1 MKIHLHS
8 DWPPTASSTTDRQGG
23 RSARERPGQED
34 EGGSH
39 PTRTQ
44 MQLHF
49 WGPAFLRALI
59 VLHGGTRERVR
70 SSDERVNAYTN

>member
-1 MKIHLHS
+1 MAGAFLLREETEKKEMKIHLHS

-39 PTRTQ
+39 PTSHPNAVT
-44 MQLHF
+44 
-49 WGPAFLRALI
+49 FLGL
-59 VLHGGTRERVR
+59 RVPPCG
-70 SSDERVNAYTN
+70 VA